1 MARKRQ
7 RARRQQAPS
16 RLNSHISASDAAHN
30 AVNKNDNVRV
40 RQINVGDEG
49 VLYTHRITVSFNKV
63 HMMCAFFI
71 AMACTYIYKL
81 QI

>member
-49 VLYTHRITVSFNKV
+49 VLYTHSFNKV
-63 HMMCAFFI
+63 HMMCTFFI
-71 AMACTYIYKL
+71 AMACTYI
-81 QI
+81 